1 MNNMMPRYTPILL
14 LALLGCISCKA
25 PRWSADNTDRD
36 YIRIAQGG
44 GFTGRYEEKVLEA
57 NGRVFVK
64 AAEADTF
71 SYDGRISSMK
81 NGRIWSAA
89 GILYDNEPDLNRPG
103 NMSRS
108 VTIVKDG
115 KPRKFTWT
123 HPDNNGGGPRVLY
136 SLVQAAE

>member
-1 MNNMMPRYTPILL
+1 MNIMTPRYTPILL
-14 LALLGCISCKA
+14 LALLGCISCKTPSWTA
-25 PRWSADNTDRD
+25 AEATRD
-36 YIRIAQGG
+36 YIHIAQGG
-44 GFTGRYEEKVLEA
+44 GFTGRYQEKVLEA

-64 AAEADTF
+64 AAESDTF
-71 SYDGRISSMK
+71 TYDGHISSQNK
-81 NGRIWSAA
+81 GRIWSAA

-115 KPRKFTWT
+115 KPRKFTWS
-123 HPDNNGGGPRVLY
+123 HPDNTGGGPKVLY